1 MRIFKFSSRFPL
13 QICPAIVALALGVSP
28 AFAGSWSATMQVSA
42 MVVSSCTIALDQG
55 ARTPRVHTAC
65 TRGEQARVSLVPAPS
80 LVPPP
85 PELAVTRGRDG
96 ATFLVVT
103 Y

>member
-1 MRIFKFSSRFPL
+1 MRIFKFSSRFLP
-13 QICPAIVALALGVSP
+13 QICPIMMALGLGVSP
-28 AFAGSWSATMQVSA
+28 ALAGSRSAMMDVSA
-42 MVVSSCTIALDQG
+42 MVVSSCTVALDQST
-55 ARTPRVHTAC
+55 RTPRVRTAC
-65 TRGEQARVSLVPAPS
+65 TRGEQARVSRVPAPS

-85 PELAVTRGRDG
+85 PELAVTHGRDG